1 MIFFPATEI
10 RNSKHEARNP
20 SWRYRSGLSARNSEP
35 EIKRTNILVFLV

>member
-20 SWRYRSGLSARNSEP
+20 DAIGQDFQPGTRNPKLREQIFLS
-35 EIKRTNILVFLV
+35 FW